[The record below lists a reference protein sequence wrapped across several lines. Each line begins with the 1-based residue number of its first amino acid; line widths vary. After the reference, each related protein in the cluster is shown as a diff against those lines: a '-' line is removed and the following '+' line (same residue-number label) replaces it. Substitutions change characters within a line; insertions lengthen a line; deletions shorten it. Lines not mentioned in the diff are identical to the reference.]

1 MARMV
6 ESSGK
11 HDPTF
16 RKDDPGDQSFSGS
29 DVPRVSWPRTLAK
42 WQEGMPGGNQLSGT
56 DTLVA
61 KRSRA
66 ATSSIIS
73 RPDYGRCAVVTPLK
87 ATTVNDTDALGFAV
101 KSV

>member
-1 MARMV
+1 MARTV
-6 ESSGK
+6 ESYGK
-11 HDPTF
+11 YDNTF

-42 WQEGMPGGNQLSGT
+42 WQGGMPGGNQLSGT
-56 DTLVA
+56 DTVVA
-61 KRSRA
+61 KGTMA

-73 RPDYGRCAVVTPLK
+73 RPDYGRCRVASPLK
-87 ATTVNDTDALGFAV
+87 ATAVHDTDALGFAV

>member
-1 MARMV
+1 MARIV
-6 ESSGK
+6 ESHGK

-42 WQEGMPGGNQLSGT
+42 WQEGTPGGNQLSGT

-61 KRSRA
+61 KGTMA
-66 ATSSIIS
+66 ATSSIS
-73 RPDYGRCAVVTPLK
+73 RPDYGRCPVASPLK
-87 ATTVNDTDALGFAV
+87 ATAVNDTDALGFAV